1 MSPKCIGSYSGKIVI
16 LDSVFYKGVVRPVKN
31 INSNA
36 FYRNNDIDSVEIA
49 GSVDEISF
57 TFNECKNLKDVVL
70 HEGIKRIGK
79 NTFAGYIGYIYANG
93 RVILDRFYDKQNDS
107 NLALGHAVYAM
118 NMQEFYELSK
128 LSKTEIIRN
137 NLCRRY
143 VHRGNWKKRF

>member
-1 MSPKCIGSYSGKIVI
+1 MEVLRGFSIIGKKEDEEKLLKLFMTKKQLYESTNP
-16 LDSVFYKGVVRPVKN
+16 L
-31 INSNA
+31 
-36 FYRNNDIDSVEIA
+36 YR
-49 GSVDEISF
+49 
-57 TFNECKNLKDVVL
+57 
-70 HEGIKRIGK
+70 IKGK
-79 NTFAGYIGYIYANG
+79 NTFAGYIAYIYANG

-143 VHRGNWKKRF
+143 VHRGNWAKKILENEIELETGEIPTITVRKLIKDGSLKVE